1 MTEIKDYIALFDL
14 DGVILDSEGDY
25 TKFWDEMG
33 RKYLGVSDFGITIK
47 GQTLVLVGQACVK
60 QA

>member
-33 RKYLGVSDFGITIK
+33 KKYLGVSDFGITIK
-47 GQTLVLVGQACVK
+47 
-60 QA
+60 

>member
-33 RKYLGVSDFGITIK
+33 KKYLGVSDFGITIK
-47 GQTLVLVGQACVK
+47 GQTLVKILGDNYRR
-60 QA
+60 

>member
-25 TKFWDEMG
+25 TKFWD
-33 RKYLGVSDFGITIK
+33 
-47 GQTLVLVGQACVK
+47 
-60 QA
+60 